1 MLQAVSKW
9 CIKSLSKHV
18 WNILNLFKISTT
30 YVPWMSA
37 ACLRRILQAQG
48 PPQTHGIAPGR
59 TRSGTEAMCHSR
71 CGTDVSFHVFP
82 MFPCTVCALRIVCVV
97 SSGLVALLRSAE
109 DADVTELLRLR
120 FRPWTSTQWSW
131 SDHKA
136 RLNKNQDQPTR
147 TNKALNISH
156 MYCDQHE
163 GTWSNNTPYCHSLP
177 YFRVLCSWFRAQ
189 DVEWTFSWR
198 GTFFQLRRWFSLEV
212 SRVNG
217 QHGSTY
223 KGRRLKTLCP
233 GLKRETVLELHRLN
247 LGTLPWRTLGVLPP
261 CAQGELAAKPF

>member
-1 MLQAVSKW
+1 MFFECRLPVLAYSSSSRSAPNPWHRSWAHAQWHGSNVSFPMW
-9 CIKSLSKHV
+9 YRRVFPCVRIAH
-18 WNILNLFKISTT
+18 
-30 YVPWMSA
+30 
-37 ACLRRILQAQG
+37 CLRRFFW
-48 PPQTHGIAPGR
+48 
-59 TRSGTEAMCHSR
+59 S
-71 CGTDVSFHVFP
+71 CGAAEIRWGHWRHWAAAAKVP
-82 MFPCTVCALRIVCVV
+82 ALDIHPV
-97 SSGLVALLRSAE
+97 
-109 DADVTELLRLR
+109 
-120 FRPWTSTQWSW
+120 SW

-212 SRVNG
+212 SGVNG

-223 KGRRLKTLCP
+223 KGRQLKTLCP

-261 CAQGELAAKPF
+261 CAQGELAAKLF